1 MSESTDSPVDP
12 ERLAGA
18 ARDEALSPQ
27 GPAKSPGAMAGGRTV
42 LEAIM
47 FTDIEDSVKLEQ
59 LLGTR
64 AYADVLKRHGDLF
77 FQALSPVRSGHIEK
91 HTGDGFMVRFGGA
104 SDAVIAALRF
114 QWLLSRE
121 PWPMERPMRV
131 RIGIHQGEILL
142 PDAEE
147 QMPASIGAPV
157 NLAARVHSL
166 AEGGQVLL
174 TRSVFDDARQF
185 VKTIPD
191 LPAGEQLELGW
202 VAHGAYLLKG
212 IDEPVE
218 IFEVGERGRALFRAP
233 AGRAGAQRSVS
244 AEEEATLGWRPA
256 NEMEVPKRP
265 GWFLQKRLGAG
276 GFGEVWLARNR
287 QTSEQRVFKFCFD
300 AVRLRS
306 FKRELFL
313 FRIIREALGPRRDIV
328 TLYEVQLEA
337 PPFFLE
343 SEYCPGG
350 TLRAWLE
357 AQQEGAVS
365 IERRLK
371 LVADIARALAAA
383 HALGIIHKDVKPSNI
398 FVETGATGAVTPR
411 LADFGIGV
419 LVDRSAME
427 ALHLSVLDPFTV
439 GEDVTQTG
447 TRMYSAPEYLV
458 GKPPSV
464 QGDIYSLG
472 VLLYQMV
479 LADFDRPL
487 GPGWGRDVPDPLLAE
502 DIASCVDVDPARR
515 FSSALQLAERLETIE
530 ERRAAQQAA
539 EQAAQREKE
548 RRLAVERYRRRMG
561 AAVVSTA
568 VSLVLI
574 GALTALVIVLHNA
587 RRAALHHI
595 EELRVERELTEHSRY
610 VADMQASTDELLQR
624 RAETVREL
632 IERHRPAPG
641 ARDRRGWEWFYA
653 DSVLNTG
660 RLSRKVSA
668 FPLRALATSPDEQR
682 FALGGDAGEISI
694 WVGDDLQKSVAW
706 QATST
711 GVRCLGWSPGG
722 QLAAGFGD
730 GDVALFDPGTG
741 REQQRWRAHTGAVNA
756 LSWQPRET
764 ALVTGGADGSVMW
777 WRPDGLG
784 FRRVQLSG
792 AVQALDWRE
801 DGGEIAVVFGRP
813 AQVIV
818 GAAEELAEQAAIPLK
833 MEESAL
839 SWRPGGQEIALA
851 MGGLPMRSWNPRS
864 NDDSYHL
871 SEQFGVGAVSYAWR
885 SSGTEMAVGWIDGKI
900 LLFDFGRVAQSRNA
914 MYGHRGRVTAMHWMR
929 RAPHWLLSAGED
941 GTLRAWDNLQRS
953 PQLVSVPFAGTITD
967 AQWHPHDDRLAV
979 LLGTGEVQ
987 IVRATSREV
996 EWSREP
1002 PARAGAGSPIAGGRV
1017 AWSPDGRQLAVSGGA
1032 GGLVLWD
1039 LEKDESVNAADVD
1052 GATDLHWL
1060 ADNERL
1066 LVRTPTGWR
1075 SLSARDGRGPIIPG
1089 TEQAAFVGGLP
1100 DNQLAAVIPS
1110 ERGVCYRV
1118 INLAG
1123 DIVRPDVV
1131 LAPELARARSCALS
1145 RDRSLL
1151 AIAAENGAL
1160 VWIDTG
1166 NAQLFRPGLAHASA
1180 IKAIAWHPD
1189 NSRLVTAGL
1198 DATCRIFNVPL
1209 ACQNWVV
1216 SQKAAA
1222 DVIATGWS
1230 GDGRRLMLASAPGTV
1245 MIYDASRAIDR
1256 EKTNPR

>member
-1 MSESTDSPVDP
+1 
-12 ERLAGA
+12 
-18 ARDEALSPQ
+18 
-27 GPAKSPGAMAGGRTV
+27 MAGGRTV

-59 LLGTR
+59 HLGTR

-77 FQALSPVRSGHIEK
+77 FQALSPVRSGHVEK

-104 SDAVIAALRF
+104 SDAVVAALRF

-121 PWPMERPMRV
+121 GWPMERPLRV

-142 PDAEE
+142 PDAEQ

-157 NLAARVHSL
+157 NLAARVHAL

-185 VKTIPD
+185 VKTIPG

-202 VAHGAYLLKG
+202 VAHGAYLIKG

-265 GWFLQKRLGAG
+265 GWFLQKRLGEG

-287 QTSEQRVFKFCFD
+287 HTSEQRVFKFCFD

-306 FKRELFL
+306 FKRELLL

-357 AQQEGAVS
+357 ARQQEGGVPL
-365 IERRLK
+365 ERRLK
-371 LVADIARALAAA
+371 LIADIARALAAA

-398 FVETGATGAVTPR
+398 FVEVGASGAVTPR

-419 LVDRSAME
+419 LVDRSAMQ

-458 GKPPSV
+458 GKPSSV

-479 LADFDRPL
+479 LGDFDRPL
-487 GPGWGRDVPDPLLAE
+487 GAGWGRDVPDPLLAD
-502 DIASCVDVDPARR
+502 DIATCVDVDPARR
-515 FSSALQLAERLETIE
+515 FSSALQVAERLDTIE

-539 EQAAQREKE
+539 EQAAQREQE
-548 RRLAVERYRRRMG
+548 RRLALERYRRRMG
-561 AAVVSTA
+561 AAVMSTA

-574 GALTALVIVLHNA
+574 AALTALVIVLHNA
-587 RRAALHHI
+587 RRAALKHI
-595 EELRVERELTEHSRY
+595 EDLRVERELTEHSRY

-632 IERHRPAPG
+632 IERHRPVAG
-641 ARDRRGWEWFYA
+641 GRDRRGWEWFYA

-682 FALGGDAGEISI
+682 FALGGDGGEISI
-694 WVGDDLQKSVAW
+694 WAGDDLQKSIAW

-711 GVRCLGWSPGG
+711 GVRCLGWSSGG

-730 GDVALFDPGTG
+730 GHVALFDPDTG
-741 REQQRWRAHTGAVNA
+741 REQQRWRAHTGAVTA
-756 LSWQPRET
+756 LRWQPVEA
-764 ALVTGGADGSVMW
+764 ALVTGGADGAVMW

-784 FRRVQLSG
+784 FRRVQLAG

-801 DGGEIAVVFGRP
+801 DGQEIAVVFGRP
-813 AQVIV
+813 ARVIV
-818 GAAEELAEQAAIPLK
+818 GAAESLAEQAAIPLE

-851 MGGLPMRSWNPRS
+851 LRGSPMRSWNPRS
-864 NDDSYHL
+864 NDDSYNL
-871 SEQFGVGAVSYAWR
+871 SDQFGVGAVSYAWR
-885 SSGTEMAVGWIDGKI
+885 SNGTEVAVGWIDGKI
-900 LLFDFGRVAQSRNA
+900 LLFNFDRVAQSRNA
-914 MYGHRGRVTAMHWMR
+914 MYGHRGRVSAMHWMR
-929 RAPHWLLSAGED
+929 RDPHWLLSAGAD

-953 PQLVSVPFAGTITD
+953 PQLVSVPFAAPITD

-979 LLGTGEVQ
+979 LLRTGEVQ
-987 IVRATSREV
+987 IMRATTREV
-996 EWSREP
+996 EWSRKA
-1002 PARAGAGSPIAGGRV
+1002 PARASAGSPSAGGRV
-1017 AWSPDGRQLAVSGGA
+1017 AWSPDGRRLALSGV
-1032 GGLVLWD
+1032 GGGVVFWH
-1039 LEKDESVNAADVD
+1039 LEKDESVAAADVD
-1052 GATDLHWL
+1052 GATDLQWVP
-1060 ADNERL
+1060 DNERL
-1066 LVRTPTGWR
+1066 LVRTPTGWK
-1075 SLSARDGRGPIIPG
+1075 SLSALDGRGTIIPE

-1100 DNQLAAVIPS
+1100 NDQLAVVIPS
-1110 ERGVCYRV
+1110 ERGVRYRV
-1118 INLAG
+1118 LNFAG
-1123 DIVRPDVV
+1123 GTVGPDVV
-1131 LAPELARARSCALS
+1131 LLPELARVASCALS
-1145 RDRSLL
+1145 RDRTLL
-1151 AIAAENGAL
+1151 AIAGENGAL
-1160 VWIDTG
+1160 AWIDT
-1166 NAQLFRPGLAHASA
+1166 ASAHPVRPGLAHASA
-1180 IKAIAWHPD
+1180 IKALAWHPD
-1189 NSRLVTAGL
+1189 NSRLATVGL
-1198 DATCRIFNVPL
+1198 DAACRIFNVPL

-1216 SQKAAA
+1216 SQKVSA

-1230 GDGRRLMLASAPGTV
+1230 GDGRRLMLASGPGKV
-1245 MIYDASRAIDR
+1245 VIYDASGSIER
-1256 EKTNPR
+1256 EKSNPR